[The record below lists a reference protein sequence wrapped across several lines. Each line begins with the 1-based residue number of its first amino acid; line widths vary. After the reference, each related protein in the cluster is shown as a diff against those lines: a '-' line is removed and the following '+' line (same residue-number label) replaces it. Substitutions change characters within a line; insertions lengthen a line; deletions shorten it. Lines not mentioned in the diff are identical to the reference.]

1 MYDEEAIHS
10 AEIERSFRA
19 VAETWERDDITV
31 DKMTAQLEELVAIID
46 SESDYNRLINKLKI
60 KDIKNS

>member
-46 SESDYNRLINKLKI
+46 IESDYNRLINK
-60 KDIKNS
+60 